1 MASALVFTCDGCGSQ
16 RGAANHWY
24 MLAVRDGSPDRI
36 EIWMFVQDHNHPRVQ
51 HICGRE
57 CLQKV
62 LNRRL
67 DAWERPGALSDPE
80 GMLRRADDA
89 MAAAIGDFGD
99 DDDTPEDRARMEYEL
114 RTQGE
119 DRR

>member
-1 MASALVFTCDGCGSQ
+1 
-16 RGAANHWY
+16 

-67 DAWERPGALSDPE
+67 DSWERPGAAKPQEVPLEECRNIDCP
-80 GMLRRADDA
+80 
-89 MAAAIGDFGD
+89 IGCPDSHCLPFGD
-99 DDDTPEDRARMEYEL
+99 DDDTPKRLTIVEL
-114 RTQGE
+114 ERETRPELQKLIDSG
-119 DRR
+119 DLAF